1 MGTREKREG
10 KLNHKGPAIFLDAEE
25 EHKLPAAL
33 LSIAFPAVADAAAA
47 SASVG

>member
-1 MGTREKREG
+1 MGKREKREG

-33 LSIAFPAVADAAAA
+33 LSFPAVADAAAA